1 MIRNK
6 RKVLLVAAVS
16 FLCLGGCSSKDQSV
30 PDEQE
35 KPISKQNEIAPFT
48 GEVITN
54 AMDDRPVLAT
64 ISNIPAARPQ
74 SGLADADQIYEFLAE
89 GQITRYAALF
99 QSTVPD
105 QMGPIRSARD
115 YFVHLA
121 ESMDAFYIAHGYSP
135 DAKKLLDEQVV
146 DHVNGIHHDGTLF
159 ERSADRRAPHNSY
172 ISKEHIEEAFRLK
185 NASEK
190 ITAQPSFSFLNPD
203 ESDKIG
209 DMASAVQVSYSSDPN
224 YISTYQYNEEENR
237 YYRSVNGIDT
247 VDKLNERRVELANI
261 IVMEMDHQTV
271 DQQGRLAIDLESG
284 GQAMLFHEGIAKT
297 IEWQNK
303 DGFLTPVEQGIPVK
317 LTAGKTWIHIVPSLS
332 GPSTSVTYT
341 P

>member
-1 MIRNK
+1 MKWNG
-6 RKVLLVAAVS
+6 RKLLLIAAVS
-16 FLCLGGCSSKDQSV
+16 LVCLGGCSSRDQSE
-30 PDEQE
+30 PEEQE
-35 KPISKQNEIAPFT
+35 KPNEVSLFT
-48 GEVITN
+48 GEMM
-54 AMDDRPVLAT
+54 AGSMDNRPILAT

-74 SGLADADQIYEFLAE
+74 SGLSDADQIYEFLAE
-89 GQITRYAALF
+89 GQVTRFAALF
-99 QSTVPD
+99 QSKVPD
-105 QMGPIRSARD
+105 QLGPIRSARD
-115 YFVHLA
+115 YFVQLA
-121 ESMDAFYIAHGYSP
+121 AGMDAFYIAHGYSP

-146 DHVNGIHHDGTLF
+146 DHINGINHDGTLF

-172 ISKEHIEEAFRLK
+172 ISKQHIEEAFSLV

-190 ITAQPSFSFLNPD
+190 ITARPSFSFLNPD

-209 DMASAVQVSYSSDPN
+209 DIASAVQVSYSSDPN
-224 YISTYQYNEEENR
+224 FISTYQYNQQANR
-237 YYRSVNGIDT
+237 YYRSVNGIET
-247 VDKLNERRVELANI
+247 VDKLNERRIELANI

-284 GQAMLFHEGIAKT
+284 GPAMLFHEGIAKS

-303 DGFLTPVEQGIPVK
+303 DGFLTPMDQGIPVK

>member
-1 MIRNK
+1 MIWNG
-6 RKVLLVAAVS
+6 RKLLLVAAAS
-16 FLCLGGCSSKDQSV
+16 LLYLGGCSSKEQSD
-30 PDEQE
+30 PEEQE
-35 KPISKQNEIAPFT
+35 KPNDVSWFT
-48 GEVITN
+48 GEMIPDS
-54 AMDDRPVLAT
+54 MDNRPILAT

-74 SGLADADQIYEFLAE
+74 SGLSDADQIYEFLAE
-89 GQITRYAALF
+89 GQVTRYAALF
-99 QSTVPD
+99 QSKVPD
-105 QMGPIRSARD
+105 QIGPIRSARD

-121 ESMDAFYIAHGYSP
+121 EGMDAFYIAHGYSP
-135 DAKKLLDEQVV
+135 DAKKLLDDRVV
-146 DHVNGIHHDGTLF
+146 DYINGIHHDGTLF

-172 ISKEHIEEAFRLK
+172 ISKEHIAEAFSLV
-185 NASEK
+185 NASKK

-209 DMASAVQVSYSSDPN
+209 DIASTVQVSYSSDPDF
-224 YISTYQYNEEENR
+224 ISTYQYNQEANR

-247 VDKLNERRVELANI
+247 VDKLNERRIELANI

-284 GQAMLFHEGIAKT
+284 GQAMLFHEGIAKP

-303 DGFLTPVEQGIPVK
+303 DGFLTPVEQGAPVK
-317 LTAGKTWIHIVPSLS
+317 LTAGKTWIHIIPSLS
-332 GPSTSVTYT
+332 GPSISVTYT

>member
-1 MIRNK
+1 MIWNG
-6 RKVLLVAAVS
+6 RKLLMIAAVS
-16 FLCLGGCSSKDQSV
+16 VVCLGGCSSKDQSE
-30 PDEQE
+30 PAEQE
-35 KPISKQNEIAPFT
+35 KPNDVSLFT
-48 GEVITN
+48 GELIT
-54 AMDDRPVLAT
+54 DSIDQRPILAT

-74 SGLADADQIYEFLAE
+74 SGLSDADQIYEFLAE

-99 QSTVPD
+99 QSKVPD
-105 QMGPIRSARD
+105 QLGPIRSARD
-115 YFVHLA
+115 YFVQLA
-121 ESMDAFYIAHGYSP
+121 AGMDAFYVAHGYSP
-135 DAKKLLDEQVV
+135 DAKKLLDGRVV
-146 DHVNGIHHDGTLF
+146 DHINGINYDGTLF

-172 ISKEHIEEAFRLK
+172 ISKEHIEEAFSVT

-190 ITAQPSFSFLNPD
+190 ITARPSFSFLNPD

-224 YISTYQYNEEENR
+224 FISTYQYNQQANR
-237 YYRSVNGIDT
+237 YYRSVNGIET
-247 VDKLNERRVELANI
+247 VDKLNERRIELANI

-284 GQAMLFHEGIAKT
+284 GPAMLFHEGIAKS

-303 DGFLTPVEQGIPVK
+303 DGFLTPMDQDMPVK

-332 GPSTSVTYT
+332 GPFTSVTYT

>member
-1 MIRNK
+1 MT
-6 RKVLLVAAVS
+6 AAVS
-16 FLCLGGCSSKDQSV
+16 LICLGGCSSKDQSE
-30 PDEQE
+30 PEQQE
-35 KPISKQNEIAPFT
+35 KPNEVSLFT
-48 GEVITN
+48 GEKM
-54 AMDDRPVLAT
+54 ADSMDNRPILAT

-74 SGLADADQIYEFLAE
+74 SGLSDADQIYEFLAE
-89 GQITRYAALF
+89 GQVTRYAALF
-99 QSTVPD
+99 QSKVPD
-105 QMGPIRSARD
+105 QLGPIRSARD
-115 YFVHLA
+115 YFVQLA
-121 ESMDAFYIAHGYSP
+121 VGMDAFYVAHGYSP

-146 DHVNGIHHDGTLF
+146 DHINGINHDGTLF

-172 ISKEHIEEAFRLK
+172 ISKEHIEEAFSLA

-190 ITAQPSFSFLNPD
+190 ITARPSFSFLNPD

-209 DMASAVQVSYSSDPN
+209 DIASAVQVSYSSDPN
-224 YISTYQYNEEENR
+224 FISTYQYNQQANR
-237 YYRSVNGIDT
+237 YYRSVNGIET
-247 VDKLNERRVELANI
+247 VDKLNERRIELANI

-284 GQAMLFHEGIAKT
+284 GPAMLFHEGIAKS

-303 DGFLTPVEQGIPVK
+303 DGFLTPMDQGIPVK

>member
-1 MIRNK
+1 MT
-6 RKVLLVAAVS
+6 AAVS
-16 FLCLGGCSSKDQSV
+16 LICLGGCSSKDQSE
-30 PDEQE
+30 PEQQE
-35 KPISKQNEIAPFT
+35 KPNEVSLFT
-48 GEVITN
+48 GEKM
-54 AMDDRPVLAT
+54 ADSMDNRPILAT

-74 SGLADADQIYEFLAE
+74 SGLSDADQIYEFLAE
-89 GQITRYAALF
+89 GQVTRYAALF
-99 QSTVPD
+99 QSKVPD
-105 QMGPIRSARD
+105 QLGPIRSARD
-115 YFVHLA
+115 YFVQLA
-121 ESMDAFYIAHGYSP
+121 VGMDAFYVAHGYSP

-146 DHVNGIHHDGTLF
+146 DHINGINHDGTLF

-172 ISKEHIEEAFRLK
+172 ISKEHIEEAFSLA

-190 ITAQPSFSFLNPD
+190 ITARPSFSFLNPD

-209 DMASAVQVSYSSDPN
+209 DIASAVQVSYSSDPN
-224 YISTYQYNEEENR
+224 FISTYQYNQQANR
-237 YYRSVNGIDT
+237 YYRSVNDIET
-247 VDKLNERRVELANI
+247 VDKLNERRIELANI

-284 GQAMLFHEGIAKT
+284 GPAMLFHEGIAKS

-303 DGFLTPVEQGIPVK
+303 DGFLTPMDQGIPVK

>member
-1 MIRNK
+1 MRWNG
-6 RKVLLVAAVS
+6 RKLLLTAAVS
-16 FLCLGGCSSKDQSV
+16 LLCLGGCSSKDQSE
-30 PDEQE
+30 PEEPE
-35 KPISKQNEIAPFT
+35 KKQNPIEVSSFT
-48 GEVITN
+48 GEITDGIN
-54 AMDDRPVLAT
+54 NRPIVAT

-89 GQITRYAALF
+89 GQVTRYAALF
-99 QSTVPD
+99 QSKVPD
-105 QMGPIRSARD
+105 QIGPIRSARD

-121 ESMDAFYIAHGYSP
+121 EGMDAFYIAHGYSP
-135 DAKKLLDEQVV
+135 DAKKLLDDRVV
-146 DHVNGIHHDGTLF
+146 EHINGISHDGTLF

-172 ISKEHIEEAFRLK
+172 ISKEHIAEAFSLV

-209 DMASAVQVSYSSDPN
+209 DIASTVQVSYSSDPN
-224 YISTYQYNEEENR
+224 FISTYTYDQEENR

-247 VDKLNERRVELANI
+247 VDKLNERRIELANI

-297 IEWQNK
+297 IEWQNR
-303 DGFLTPVEQGIPVK
+303 DGFLTPVDQDLPMK
-317 LTAGKTWIHIVPSLS
+317 LTAGKTWIHIIPSLS

>member
-1 MIRNK
+1 MIWNK
-6 RKVLLVAAVS
+6 RKLLLAAVVS
-16 FLCLGGCSSKDQSV
+16 LLCLGGCSSKDQTV
-30 PDEQE
+30 PDELE
-35 KPISKQNEIAPFT
+35 KPGKPNEVAPFT
-48 GEVITN
+48 GELITDS
-54 AMDDRPVLAT
+54 MDNRPILAT

-89 GQITRYAALF
+89 GQITRFVALF
-99 QSTVPD
+99 QSKVPD
-105 QMGPIRSARD
+105 QIGPIRSARD

-121 ESMDAFYIAHGYSP
+121 EGMDAFYIAHGYSP
-135 DAKKLLDEQVV
+135 DAKKLLDDRVV
-146 DHVNGIHHDGTLF
+146 DHVNGITHDGTLF
-159 ERSADRRAPHNSY
+159 ERSADRKAPHNSY
-172 ISKEHIEEAFRLK
+172 ISKEHIAEAFSLV

-224 YISTYQYNEEENR
+224 FISMYQYNQKANR

-247 VDKLNERRVELANI
+247 VDKLNERRIELANI

-284 GQAMLFHEGIAKT
+284 GQAMLFHEGIAKP

-317 LTAGKTWIHIVPSLS
+317 LTTGKTWIHIVPSLS
-332 GPSTSVTYT
+332 GPSASVTYT